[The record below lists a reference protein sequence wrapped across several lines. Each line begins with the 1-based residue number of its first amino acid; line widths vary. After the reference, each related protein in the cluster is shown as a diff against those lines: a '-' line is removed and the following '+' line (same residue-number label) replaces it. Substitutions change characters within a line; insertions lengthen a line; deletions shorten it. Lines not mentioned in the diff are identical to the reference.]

1 MEPEEAGAA
10 SPGQRPGEDVETAG
24 GAAPPAQGTPVE
36 GGGFMSRPV
45 VRVAAVAVVLALS
58 VAIYLFRDRFASL
71 AAVGYPGIFLVSL
84 LANAT
89 IVLPAP
95 SIFLVFSMGS
105 ALPFYWVGLSA
116 GVGEALGELT
126 GYTLGVS
133 GRAVI
138 EKRETY
144 ERLRRWMQ
152 RRGALT
158 VFVLS
163 TIPNPI
169 VDLAGIAAG
178 SLRYPLW
185 RFLLFCWLG
194 KTIKS
199 LAIAWAGSQS
209 IKAIEPFL
217 R

>member
-1 MEPEEAGAA
+1 METEKAIPPPRSSPAGTGPPPEK
-10 SPGQRPGEDVETAG
+10 G
-24 GAAPPAQGTPVE
+24 GLLSRTP
-36 GGGFMSRPV
+36 
-45 VRVAAVAVVLALS
+45 VRVAIVLAMIALS
-58 VAIYLFRDRFASL
+58 VAIYLFRDRFAGL
-71 AAVGYPGIFLVSL
+71 AAVGYPGIFLVSFL
-84 LANAT
+84 GNAT

-144 ERLRRWMQ
+144 ERLRGWMQ

-158 VFVLS
+158 ILVLS
-163 TIPNPI
+163 IIPNPI

-178 SLRYPLW
+178 SLGYPLW

-199 LAIAWAGSQS
+199 ILIAWAGSQS
-209 IKAIEPFL
+209 IRAIEPLL

>member
-1 MEPEEAGAA
+1 VEPEEADAA
-10 SPGQRPGEDVETAG
+10 STDWAGEGGETVRDKPPPAPSPPGEESG
-24 GAAPPAQGTPVE
+24 LL
-36 GGGFMSRPV
+36 SRPV
-45 VRVAAVAVVLALS
+45 ARVVAVLVVVGLS
-58 VAIYLFRDRFASL
+58 IAIYLFRDRFAAL

-95 SIFLVFSMGS
+95 SIFLVFSMGG

-199 LAIAWAGSQS
+199 LAIAWAGSES

>member
-1 MEPEEAGAA
+1 MATEEAI
-10 SPGQRPGEDVETAG
+10 
-24 GAAPPAQGTPVE
+24 PPASDPPEVGRTSPDK
-36 GGGFMSRPV
+36 GGLLSRRPA
-45 VRVAAVAVVLALS
+45 RIAAVVAVVALS
-58 VAIYLFRDRFASL
+58 VVIYLFRDRFADL

-84 LANAT
+84 LGNAT

-116 GVGEALGELT
+116 GIGEALGELT

-158 VFVLS
+158 ILVLS
-163 TIPNPI
+163 IIPNPI

-199 LAIAWAGSQS
+199 ILIAWAGSQS
-209 IKAIEPFL
+209 IRVIEPFL